1 VTFPAEPHGPSLQ
14 VQLDEITAH
23 TRLLVP
29 PERLARTEQLVQD
42 LLGSGIE
49 DHLPATGT
57 VLPPFELKGANGK
70 PVCSGDLLS
79 LGPLVLKFF
88 RGRWDPYDMTE
99 LERWQALQ
107 SDLRGRRA
115 LVVAISPQLP
125 RQNAFT
131 ADRHRLSFPVLSDPS
146 CTFAIQCNVA
156 HTVPEDTRAHYR
168 SMLVNI
174 PFLNGDETWR
184 LPIPATIV
192 LDRDGVVVYRE
203 GYADHRVRPEPAHA
217 IAALD
222 KIVGGS
228 RKWPAPS

>member
-1 VTFPAEPHGPSLQ
+1 MTSPAEPHGPSLQ
-14 VQLDEITAH
+14 VQLDEITAN

-42 LLGSGIE
+42 LLDSGIE
-49 DHLPATGT
+49 ETLLAVGSVAPQ
-57 VLPPFELKGANGK
+57 FELKSATGK
-70 PVCSGDLLS
+70 LVRSADLLS

-99 LERWQALQ
+99 LEAWQALQ
-107 SDLRGRRA
+107 PELRRRRA
-115 LVVAISPQLP
+115 LIVAISPQTP

-131 ADRHRLSFPVLSDPS
+131 ADRHGLAFPILSDPS
-146 CTFAIQCNVA
+146 CTFANQCNLA
-156 HTVPEDTRAHYR
+156 HTVPEPTRAHYR

-184 LPIPATIV
+184 LPIPATLV
-192 LDRDGVVVYRE
+192 LSASGLVLYRE
-203 GYADHRVRPEPAHA
+203 GYADHRVRPEPAQA

-222 KIVGGS
+222 EALAVN
-228 RKWPAPS
+228 AT